1 VAKLTV
7 NGITYESVNDMPPE
21 VRRVY
26 DQTMAK
32 LPELADRDGD
42 GIPDIVQVEGRF
54 PHGRTTVRRTIV
66 VNGTSYADESAMPPD
81 VRQIYDDAMRRVS
94 EAGPSVTKNELKLS
108 FQLTAP
114 GFKFRMGSG
123 TPSATQPTD
132 RVGRPDPAVQ
142 PLAGTPPPS
151 PIEPASLGGGL
162 RTALVLGACAAAG
175 LMVWLWMRA
184 R

>member
-1 VAKLTV
+1 
-7 NGITYESVNDMPPE
+7 
-21 VRRVY
+21 
-26 DQTMAK
+26 
-32 LPELADRDGD
+32 
-42 GIPDIVQVEGRF
+42 
-54 PHGRTTVRRTIV
+54 
-66 VNGTSYADESAMPPD
+66 
-81 VRQIYDDAMRRVS
+81 VRQIYEEAMRRVS

-151 PIEPASLGGGL
+151 PIEPASLAGGL
-162 RTALVLGACAAAG
+162 RTALIVGACAAAG
-175 LMVWLWMRA
+175 LMGWLWMRA